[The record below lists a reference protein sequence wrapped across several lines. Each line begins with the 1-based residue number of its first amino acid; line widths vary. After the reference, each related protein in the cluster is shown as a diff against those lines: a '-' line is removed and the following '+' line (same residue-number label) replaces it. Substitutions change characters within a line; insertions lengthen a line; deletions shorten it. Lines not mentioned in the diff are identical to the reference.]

1 MNTFDVFDT
10 LLARRHITSDPIWH
24 QMEREYHIPGFVD
37 ARKSADTGSRILS
50 EIYDQLVAQG
60 LITQQQ
66 HSIVMRREIELEID
80 ICFPVQVN
88 LDRVAHG
95 DILISDMYLPA
106 SAILQLVRSVGL
118 NKQVTLY
125 QSNGDKS
132 QGTVWPK
139 FGGRHRGIHLGDHP
153 NSDYA
158 SPTRAGIHSEH
169 FNPATGL
176 NLVEQE
182 LFNSGFAN
190 IGLLAREIRLRNNP
204 PPDLKPYFDVA
215 CDLNL
220 SWLFVIA
227 ELIHRQH
234 GNRNIVFLGRDCQ
247 LLHKLYNAY
256 YDVAYYLPFS
266 RKVAYSQPEDAIN
279 YLHVH
284 SPANPLF
291 VDLGSTGGTWAH
303 LQNDLDILVA
313 IYSDTSSYSA
323 IKPVPPPK
331 FKYLSQNSLI
341 GPTDLMVEV
350 MNCGN
355 HGHLNHIEVF
365 QGNLMQSQFG
375 EPELPQLLVGT
386 VHQPIADAV
395 QLAPIYRTA
404 LREEMSKVSL
414 ELLNKTFARVALEIC
429 SHRELLTPLQDFLN
443 KETTYLGQFVNG

>member
-1 MNTFDVFDT
+1 MNSFDVFDT
-10 LLARRHITSDPIWH
+10 LLARRHLTSEPIWP
-24 QMEREYHIPGFVD
+24 QIEREFGIPGYTQ

-50 EIYDQLVAQG
+50 EIYDQLVVQG

-66 HSIVMRREIELEID
+66 HSIVMRREIELEIE

-118 NKQVTLY
+118 DRQVTLY

-158 SPTRAGIHSEH
+158 SPVRAGIHGEH

-220 SWLFVIA
+220 AWLFVIA
-227 ELIHRQH
+227 ELINRQH

-247 LLHKLYNAY
+247 LLHKLYTAY

-266 RKVAYSQPEDAIN
+266 RKVAYSQPKDAID
-279 YLHVH
+279 YLRVH
-284 SPANPLF
+284 SPDNPLF

-323 IKPVPPPK
+323 IKPVPTAK
-331 FKYLSQNSLI
+331 FKYLSQNSVM
-341 GPTDLMVEV
+341 GPTDLMIEV
-350 MNCGN
+350 MNCGD
-355 HGHLNHIEVF
+355 HGHLNRIEVF
-365 QGNLMQSQFG
+365 QDKLMQAHFG
-375 EPELPQLLVGT
+375 EPELPQPIVDT
-386 VHQPIADAV
+386 VHQPMADAV
-395 QLAPIYRTA
+395 RLAPIYRRA
-404 LREEMSKVSL
+404 LREEMSGVSL
-414 ELLNKTFARVALEIC
+414 ELLNKAFAGLALEIC
-429 SHRELLTPLQDFLN
+429 SRGELLVPLQDFLN

>member
-1 MNTFDVFDT
+1 MNSFDVFDT

-24 QMEREYHIPGFVD
+24 QIEKEFNIPGYAT
-37 ARKSADTGSRILS
+37 ARRAADTGSRILS
-50 EIYDQLVAQG
+50 EIYDQLVQQG

-66 HSIVMRREIELEID
+66 HFIMMRRELELEID
-80 ICFPVQVN
+80 ISFPVQVN

-118 NKQVTLY
+118 DKQVTLY

-139 FGGRHRGIHLGDHP
+139 FQGRHTGIHLGDHP

-158 SPTRAGIHSEH
+158 SPNRAGIRGEH
-169 FNPATGL
+169 FNPATGFTT
-176 NLVEQE
+176 VEQE

-190 IGLLAREIRLRNNP
+190 IGLLTREIRLRNNP
-204 PPDLKPYFDVA
+204 PQDLKPYFDAA

-234 GNRNIVFLGRDCQ
+234 SNRNIVFLGRDCQ
-247 LLHKLYNAY
+247 LLHRLYTAY

-266 RKVAYSQPEDAIN
+266 RKVAYSQPAEAVN
-279 YLHVH
+279 YLCVH
-284 SPANPLF
+284 SPADPLF
-291 VDLGSTGGTWAH
+291 VDISSTAGTWAH

-313 IYSDTSSYSA
+313 IYGDTSPYTA
-323 IKPVPPPK
+323 TKPVPPPK
-331 FKYLSQNSLI
+331 FKYLSQNSVM

-350 MNCGN
+350 MNCGD
-355 HGHLNHIEVF
+355 HGHLNSIEVY
-365 QGNLMQSQFG
+365 QDKLIQAHFG
-375 EPELPQLLVGT
+375 DPELPTTLVNT
-386 VHQPIADAV
+386 VHKPVSDAV
-395 QLAPIYRTA
+395 TLAPIYRTA
-404 LREEMSKVSL
+404 LREEMAGVSL
-414 ELLNKTFARVALEIC
+414 ELLNKAFASLVLEIC
-429 SHRELLTPLQDFLN
+429 SRRELLTPLEDFLN
-443 KETTYLGQFVNG
+443 KETAYLGQFTNE